1 MEKIRFYFFWLAV
14 FMIGVFVLQNVLT
27 SYGFTESYA
36 LNFSA
41 IDNFE
46 VWRFVTSIFLHGS
59 LSHLIYNL
67 FALLL
72 FGFILE
78 RLIGSNKFLFVFL
91 SSGIIANLIAVN
103 FYNSSLGASGAIY
116 GIIGA
121 IIILRPM
128 MMVWAFGLMIPMFV
142 AGILWVIGDVMGVFG
157 FGDAGVGN
165 IAHLGGIFVGLLL
178 GILFRFIS
186 FQKKRINEKIRI
198 PEDVVNSWE
207 RVYMKN

>member
-14 FMIGVFVLQNVLT
+14 FIIGVFILQNVLS
-27 SYGFTESYA
+27 SYGFTENYVLNSY
-36 LNFSA
+36 A

-59 LSHLIYNL
+59 LSHLVYNL

-78 RLIGSNKFLFVFL
+78 RLIGSNKFLFVFFA
-91 SSGIIANLIAVN
+91 SGIVANFIAVN

-116 GIIGA
+116 GIIGV
-121 IIILRPM
+121 IIILRPL
-128 MMVWAFGLMIPMFV
+128 MMVWAFGLMVPMFI
-142 AGILWVIGDVMGVFG
+142 AGILWVVGDVLGIFG

-165 IAHLGGIFVGLLL
+165 IAHLGGIFVGLLFGFFL
-178 GILFRFIS
+178 RF
-186 FQKKRINEKIRI
+186 FVKRKRFFNERVEI

-207 RVYMKN
+207 RVYMKG

>member
-1 MEKIRFYFFWLAV
+1 
-14 FMIGVFVLQNVLT
+14 MIGVFVLQNVLT